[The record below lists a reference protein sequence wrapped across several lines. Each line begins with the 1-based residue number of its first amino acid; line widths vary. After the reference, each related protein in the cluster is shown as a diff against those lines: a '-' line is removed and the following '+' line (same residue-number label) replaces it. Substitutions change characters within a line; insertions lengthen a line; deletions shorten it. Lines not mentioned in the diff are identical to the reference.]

1 MKASNKQAPERGMN
15 QTPTEELIKQ
25 LENRL
30 DWLTSQP
37 AEDMN
42 EEEIENILNLLDTLK
57 PLPSENT
64 FNPEEAFERLEK
76 DYLHNPEKL
85 EQASEEADRAELIAA
100 LREKAVDTANPAKR
114 NTSEK
119 AMPIPTEE
127 SETEAESTEKKHTA
141 VKKHR
146 HFRVLKNMGI
156 AAAIMILVFSGLN
169 LATYA
174 TAKKGLFDLII
185 NRKNTMSNMYVGDGD
200 MGMEHEVMEK
210 EKYTSWDDV
219 PDEIKNGILL
229 SDYIPDGMELE
240 KIEIMGFDPMR
251 IEINYKMCENSQ
263 QYLHIAI
270 RQFDNLIVKNQIT
283 YPDAEYQGSEKVG
296 EIEYY
301 IYKNDIENIFIFMA
315 EDNIYYIYSN
325 LSVKDMEKIIE
336 MIS

>member
-1 MKASNKQAPERGMN
+1 MRASNKQTSECGMDRN
-15 QTPTEELIKQ
+15 STEELIKQ

-30 DWLTSQP
+30 DRLTGQL

-57 PLPSENT
+57 PLPGGKA

-76 DYLHNPEKL
+76 DYLDNPEKL
-85 EQASEEADRAELIAA
+85 VQASEDADRAELKAA
-100 LREKAVDTANPAKR
+100 LREKAMDSADSAER
-114 NTSEK
+114 K
-119 AMPIPTEE
+119 AA
-127 SETEAESTEKKHTA
+127 SG
-141 VKKHR
+141 KHR
-146 HFRVLKNMGI
+146 RFRVLKNIGI
-156 AAAIMILVFSGLN
+156 AAAIMILIFSGLN

-174 TAKKGLFDLII
+174 TARKGLFDLII
-185 NRKNTMSNMYVGDGD
+185 NRKNTMSNMYVGEGD
-200 MGMEHEVMEK
+200 MGMEHEAVEK

-219 PDEIKNGILL
+219 PDEIKEGVLL
-229 SDYIPDGMELE
+229 PTYIPDVMELE
-240 KIEIMGFDPMR
+240 EIEVMGFEPMR
-251 IEINYKMCENSQ
+251 IEINYKMRKNSQ

-270 RQFDNLIVKNQIT
+270 RQFDDLIVKNQIT
-283 YPDAEYQGSEKVG
+283 YPDTEYQGSEKVG
-296 EIEYY
+296 DIEYY